1 MRQSRVNIVRGL
13 RKVVSRERQMRKVG
27 VYKLSLM
34 LLENHDIIMGG
45 NLIVDILWSKKES

>member
-1 MRQSRVNIVRGL
+1 MRRRVNIVRGL